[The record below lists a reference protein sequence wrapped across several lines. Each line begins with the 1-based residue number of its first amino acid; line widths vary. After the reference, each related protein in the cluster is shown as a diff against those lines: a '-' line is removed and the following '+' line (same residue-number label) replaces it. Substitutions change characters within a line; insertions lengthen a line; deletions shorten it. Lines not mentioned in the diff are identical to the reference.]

1 MICYRMY
8 VLMYC
13 TSLLEES
20 PVFRMESFK
29 YFPVTIPSPELSN
42 TRKASFCDEQETI
55 KVNILLESYLEHPL
69 ALRLHQLPLHPVH
82 ELLQL
87 LLHLCRWLHTASF
100 LTRAVKRSIGFTI
113 GFNDHREG
121 PIWLLRRSQFHSY
134 LPWGGVNA
142 HLA

>member
-55 KVNILLESYLEHPL
+55 KVNILLENYLEHPL
-69 ALRLHQLPLHPVH
+69 ALGLHQLPLHPVH

-87 LLHLCRWLHTASF
+87 LLHICL
-100 LTRAVKRSIGFTI
+100 
-113 GFNDHREG
+113 
-121 PIWLLRRSQFHSY
+121 
-134 LPWGGVNA
+134 
-142 HLA
+142 

>member
-1 MICYRMY
+1 MF
-8 VLMYC
+8 LC

-20 PVFRMESFK
+20 PVLRMESFK

-87 LLHLCRWLHTASF
+87 LLHLCRRLHTASF
-100 LTRAVKRSIGFTI
+100 LTSAVKRSIGFTI

-121 PIWLLRRSQFHSY
+121 PL
-134 LPWGGVNA
+134 
-142 HLA
+142 

>member
-87 LLHLCRWLHTASF
+87 LLHLCL
-100 LTRAVKRSIGFTI
+100 
-113 GFNDHREG
+113 
-121 PIWLLRRSQFHSY
+121 
-134 LPWGGVNA
+134 
-142 HLA
+142 